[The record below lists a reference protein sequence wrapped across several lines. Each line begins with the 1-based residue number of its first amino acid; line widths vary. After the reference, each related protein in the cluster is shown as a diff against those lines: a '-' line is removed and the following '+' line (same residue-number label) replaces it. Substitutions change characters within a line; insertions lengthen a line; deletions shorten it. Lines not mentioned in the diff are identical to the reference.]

1 MCWFAALGTAMG
13 ASAATATATGVA
25 ATASFVSTAF
35 SVYSAVSGAK
45 GDQGQAKYNAA
56 VARNNALSAEYQ
68 AQDAIS
74 RGNKAAEE
82 HSRKVAALSGTQ
94 RASMAARGLD
104 LSEGTPVDILTD
116 TELLGAYDINTIK
129 SNAAREAWGH
139 RAQASNAN
147 AQGDMYRAQAEN
159 TSPLMAASGSLMSG
173 AASIA
178 DKWFRTKSTAQE
190 KAA

>member
-25 ATASFVSTAF
+25 ATMSIASTAM

-45 GDQGQAKYNAA
+45 GEQGQAKYNAA

-74 RGNKAAEE
+74 RGNKAAED

-116 TELLGAYDINTIK
+116 TELFGTYDTNTIK
-129 SNAAREAWGH
+129 DNAAKEAWGA
-139 RAQASNAN
+139 RSAASNYRGQAGQYDTQAN
-147 AQGDMYRAQAEN
+147 N
-159 TSPLMAASGSLMSG
+159 ISPMMAAGGSLMSG

-178 DKWFRTKSTAQE
+178 DKWYRTKG
-190 KAA
+190 